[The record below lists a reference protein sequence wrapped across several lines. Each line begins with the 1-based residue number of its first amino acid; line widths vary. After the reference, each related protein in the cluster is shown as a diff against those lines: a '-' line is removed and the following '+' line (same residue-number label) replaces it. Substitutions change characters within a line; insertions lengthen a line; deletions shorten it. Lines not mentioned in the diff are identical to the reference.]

1 MLPTVR
7 SASAMLCRL
16 GMVCDVLI
24 TSFYEMQGIRNSYRD
39 ACSKM
44 GAVMDKSLVMRF
56 VELEAVMLA
65 PIVPHWSDNIWRFM
79 LNKKTSL
86 WKNSWPEME
95 PVDAVLS
102 RSNDFVKK
110 NLRYL
115 REFVNKKPKKV
126 PANWHRT
133 NKLYVYC
140 AREYHPW
147 QQFVLRIL
155 QECYDEAT
163 HSLAP
168 NTIAV
173 VKERVTKSEGG
184 HGCVL

>member
-24 TSFYEMQGIRNSYRD
+24 SSFYEMQGIRNSYRD

-86 WKNSWPEME
+86 WNNSWPDM
-95 PVDAVLS
+95 
-102 RSNDFVKK
+102 
-110 NLRYL
+110 
-115 REFVNKKPKKV
+115 
-126 PANWHRT
+126 
-133 NKLYVYC
+133 
-140 AREYHPW
+140 
-147 QQFVLRIL
+147 
-155 QECYDEAT
+155 
-163 HSLAP
+163 
-168 NTIAV
+168 
-173 VKERVTKSEGG
+173 
-184 HGCVL
+184 